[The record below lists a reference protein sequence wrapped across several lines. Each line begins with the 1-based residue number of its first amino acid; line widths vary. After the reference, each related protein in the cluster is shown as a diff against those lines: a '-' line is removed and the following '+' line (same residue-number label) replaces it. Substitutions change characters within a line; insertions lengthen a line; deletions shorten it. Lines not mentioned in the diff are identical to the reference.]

1 MAVNSKISGENGG
14 SQSTNEP
21 SNKVPFCSTLSDAQ
35 ESVIRE
41 IISRATD
48 KWSLWALSE
57 LARDGP
63 LRFSRLMDRVEG
75 VSQKS
80 LTATLRHLERDG
92 LVKRTVTVQV
102 PIRVDYEATSL
113 AKPSFRRHIHSGCGA
128 RSTLAVLNGRGLHST
143 AGINL
148 PRQNQRSARSSDFR
162 NRLLSGVS
170 PRIGRTTCLI
180 KA

>member
-1 MAVNSKISGENGG
+1 MAPKLKISKENGAV
-14 SQSTNEP
+14 QATNGP
-21 SNKVPFCSTLSDAQ
+21 QTKVSLCSTLSNAQ

-57 LARDGP
+57 LAGDGP

-113 AKPSFRRHIHSGCGA
+113 GKAFVQETHPLWMWCALNLGGFDRARTAFDRGA
-128 RSTLAVLNGRGLHST
+128 
-143 AGINL
+143 
-148 PRQNQRSARSSDFR
+148 QSARAKSK
-162 NRLLSGVS
+162 VS
-170 PRIGRTTCLI
+170 A
-180 KA
+180 KS

>member
-1 MAVNSKISGENGG
+1 M
-14 SQSTNEP
+14 T
-21 SNKVPFCSTLSDAQ
+21 SNKVPLCSTLSDEQ

-57 LARDGP
+57 LGADGP

-92 LVKRTVTVQV
+92 FVKRTVTVQV
-102 PIRVDYEATSL
+102 PIRVDYEATLLGKAFVQETHPLWMWCALNLSGFEQ
-113 AKPSFRRHIHSGCGA
+113 ARAAFDRRA
-128 RSTLAVLNGRGLHST
+128 RSAETKST
-143 AGINL
+143 I
-148 PRQNQRSARSSDFR
+148 SAQ
-162 NRLLSGVS
+162 L
-170 PRIGRTTCLI
+170 
-180 KA
+180 

>member
-1 MAVNSKISGENGG
+1 MAAKPKSSKGKDAVRA
-14 SQSTNEP
+14 TNVP
-21 SNKVPFCSTLSDAQ
+21 SKEVSLCSTLSDAQ

-102 PIRVDYEATSL
+102 PIRVDYEATPL
-113 AKPSFRRHIHSGCGA
+113 GKAFVQETHPLWMWCA
-128 RSTLAVLNGRGLHST
+128 LN
-143 AGINL
+143 
-148 PRQNQRSARSSDFR
+148 
-162 NRLLSGVS
+162 LSGFN
-170 PRIGRTTCLI
+170 RARTAFDRGVRSGSSVPSSVQR
-180 KA
+180 KP

>member
-1 MAVNSKISGENGG
+1 MAAKPKSSKGKDAV
-14 SQSTNEP
+14 QATNLP
-21 SNKVPFCSTLSDAQ
+21 PNKVSLCSTLSDAQ

-57 LARDGP
+57 LAGDGP

-102 PIRVDYEATSL
+102 PIRVDYEATPL
-113 AKPSFRRHIHSGCGA
+113 GKAFVQETHPLWLWCA
-128 RSTLAVLNGRGLHST
+128 LN
-143 AGINL
+143 
-148 PRQNQRSARSSDFR
+148 
-162 NRLLSGVS
+162 LSGFD
-170 PRIGRTTCLI
+170 RARTAFDRGAQSGSSVPLSVQR
-180 KA
+180 KP

>member
-1 MAVNSKISGENGG
+1 MTAKPKSSRENDAI
-14 SQSTNEP
+14 QATNAPPNEV
-21 SNKVPFCSTLSDAQ
+21 SICSTLSDAQ

-102 PIRVDYEATSL
+102 PIRVDYEATPL
-113 AKPSFRRHIHSGCGA
+113 GKAFVQETHPLWMWCA
-128 RSTLAVLNGRGLHST
+128 LNLNGFERART
-143 AGINL
+143 AFD
-148 PRQNQRSARSSDFR
+148 RRAQSAGAKSM
-162 NRLLSGVS
+162 VS
-170 PRIGRTTCLI
+170 A
-180 KA
+180 KF

>member
-1 MAVNSKISGENGG
+1 MAAKLKRSEENGAVQAI
-14 SQSTNEP
+14 SAPQ
-21 SNKVPFCSTLSDAQ
+21 NKVPLCSTLTDAQ

-57 LARDGP
+57 LAKDGP

-92 LVKRTVTVQV
+92 LVRRTVTVQV
-102 PIRVDYEATSL
+102 PIRVDYEATPLGKAFVQETHPLWMWCALNLRGFARARTAFDRGVQSAQ
-113 AKPSFRRHIHSGCGA
+113 AKSR
-128 RSTLAVLNGRGLHST
+128 V
-143 AGINL
+143 
-148 PRQNQRSARSSDFR
+148 SAKF
-162 NRLLSGVS
+162 
-170 PRIGRTTCLI
+170 
-180 KA
+180 

>member
-1 MAVNSKISGENGG
+1 MAPKPKISKENG
-14 SQSTNEP
+14 SVRASSAPQNDVSL
-21 SNKVPFCSTLSDAQ
+21 CSTLSDAQ

-57 LARDGP
+57 LAGDGP

-102 PIRVDYEATSL
+102 PIRVDYEATPLGKAFVQQTHPLWMWCALNLSD
-113 AKPSFRRHIHSGCGA
+113 FDRA
-128 RSTLAVLNGRGLHST
+128 R
-143 AGINL
+143 IEFD
-148 PRQNQRSARSSDFR
+148 RSAQSARVISKV
-162 NRLLSGVS
+162 G
-170 PRIGRTTCLI
+170 
-180 KA
+180 A

>member
-1 MAVNSKISGENGG
+1 MVPKPKISKENGAVL
-14 SQSTNEP
+14 TNNAPQNEV
-21 SNKVPFCSTLSDAQ
+21 SLCSTLGDAQ

-57 LARDGP
+57 LSGDGP

-102 PIRVDYEATSL
+102 PIRVDYEATPL
-113 AKPSFRRHIHSGCGA
+113 GKAFVQQTHPLWMWCALNLSGFDRARTEFDRGA
-128 RSTLAVLNGRGLHST
+128 
-143 AGINL
+143 
-148 PRQNQRSARSSDFR
+148 QSARVTF
-162 NRLLSGVS
+162 
-170 PRIGRTTCLI
+170 
-180 KA
+180 KASAKS

>member
-1 MAVNSKISGENGG
+1 MSTKPKISKENGAV
-14 SQSTNEP
+14 QATKLP
-21 SNKVPFCSTLSDAQ
+21 PNKVSLCSTLSDAQ

-57 LARDGP
+57 LAGDGP

-92 LVKRTVTVQV
+92 LVKRSVTVQV
-102 PIRVDYEATSL
+102 PIRVDYEATPLGKAFVHETHPLWMWCALNLS
-113 AKPSFRRHIHSGCGA
+113 SFAQARAAFDRGA
-128 RSTLAVLNGRGLHST
+128 N
-143 AGINL
+143 
-148 PRQNQRSARSSDFR
+148 SARAQSD
-162 NRLLSGVS
+162 
-170 PRIGRTTCLI
+170 
-180 KA
+180 

>member
-1 MAVNSKISGENGG
+1 MAAKPKRSKENGPV
-14 SQSTNEP
+14 QATN
-21 SNKVPFCSTLSDAQ
+21 VPPNEVSICSTLSDAQ

-57 LARDGP
+57 LAGDGP

-102 PIRVDYEATSL
+102 PIRVDYEATPL
-113 AKPSFRRHIHSGCGA
+113 GKAFVQETHPLWMWCALNLSGFGRARTAFDRGA
-128 RSTLAVLNGRGLHST
+128 
-143 AGINL
+143 
-148 PRQNQRSARSSDFR
+148 QSARAKSE
-162 NRLLSGVS
+162 VS
-170 PRIGRTTCLI
+170 A
-180 KA
+180 KF

>member
-1 MAVNSKISGENGG
+1 MVPKPKISKENGAVL
-14 SQSTNEP
+14 TNNAPQNEV
-21 SNKVPFCSTLSDAQ
+21 SLCSTLGDAQ

-57 LARDGP
+57 LSGDGP

-102 PIRVDYEATSL
+102 PIRVDYEATPL
-113 AKPSFRRHIHSGCGA
+113 GKAFVQQTHPLWMWCALNLSGFDRARTEFDRGA
-128 RSTLAVLNGRGLHST
+128 
-143 AGINL
+143 
-148 PRQNQRSARSSDFR
+148 QSARVISR
-162 NRLLSGVS
+162 VS
-170 PRIGRTTCLI
+170 A
-180 KA
+180 KS

>member
-1 MAVNSKISGENGG
+1 MAPKPKISKENGAVR
-14 SQSTNEP
+14 TNSAPQNEV
-21 SNKVPFCSTLSDAQ
+21 SLCSTLSDAQ

-57 LARDGP
+57 LAGDGP

-92 LVKRTVTVQV
+92 LVKRTVTAQV
-102 PIRVDYEATSL
+102 PIRVDYEATPL
-113 AKPSFRRHIHSGCGA
+113 GKAFVQQTHPLWMWCALNLSGFDRARTEFDRGA
-128 RSTLAVLNGRGLHST
+128 E
-143 AGINL
+143 
-148 PRQNQRSARSSDFR
+148 SARVISK
-162 NRLLSGVS
+162 VS
-170 PRIGRTTCLI
+170 A
-180 KA
+180 KS

>member
-1 MAVNSKISGENGG
+1 MSAKPKSSKENGAA
-14 SQSTNEP
+14 QATNGP
-21 SNKVPFCSTLSDAQ
+21 QNKVSLCSTLSDAQ

-57 LARDGP
+57 LAKDGP

-102 PIRVDYEATSL
+102 PIRVDYEATPLGKAFIQETHSL
-113 AKPSFRRHIHSGCGA
+113 WMWCALNLRGFA
-128 RSTLAVLNGRGLHST
+128 RART
-143 AGINL
+143 AFDRMG
-148 PRQNQRSARSSDFR
+148 SS
-162 NRLLSGVS
+162 SVA
-170 PRIGRTTCLI
+170 I
-180 KA
+180 